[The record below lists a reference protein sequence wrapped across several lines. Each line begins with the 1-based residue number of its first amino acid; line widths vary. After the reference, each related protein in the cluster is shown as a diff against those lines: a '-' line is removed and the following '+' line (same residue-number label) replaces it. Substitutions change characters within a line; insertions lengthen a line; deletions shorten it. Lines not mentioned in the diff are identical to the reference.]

1 MPLSTIYQL
10 YCGHQFYWWRKPEYP
25 EKTTNLLQVTD
36 KLYHIMLSQVS
47 IYCTCSW
54 HIKHYRV
61 TYVTVQTIKNHYVLC
76 YSGLLCSQCWHH
88 TVFKFQFFFLSKFS
102 GIGPIFTTFPII
114 AFFKLGIQF
123 MLGFLIHIEINIF
136 FHRIKC
142 FHIPIFNCIKP
153 YNMIL

>member
-36 KLYHIMLSQVS
+36 KLYHIMLSRVS

-88 TVFKFQFFFLSKFS
+88 TVFKFQFFFSPNLVELDQSLLHSLS
-102 GIGPIFTTFPII
+102 
-114 AFFKLGIQF
+114 L
-123 MLGFLIHIEINIF
+123 LFLNWE
-136 FHRIKC
+136 
-142 FHIPIFNCIKP
+142 FNLC
-153 YNMIL
+153 